1 MLPVARWLMR
11 GTPYAALG
19 AAAGTAIPWLFWL
32 GAAVVGLVTL
42 RQGMAASLPV
52 ILAAAAPAGLWW
64 TQGDVIP
71 LASVLLVTLMA
82 VVLRA
87 RLSWGEAII
96 AGTLA
101 GAGMIQ
107 LGIFLPPG
115 GAAFVLEQLRQG
127 SPDIAAMLS
136 ELSAQGMDTEHL
148 AGLMI
153 SGVTAL
159 IVLLAAVACLALA
172 RGWQAGLYNPGGFR
186 EEFHAL
192 RLLPRELAMLV
203 MLGVLGGV
211 LGLPALGMLAWV
223 PLLVAGIALVHGV
236 IGLKGM
242 NGLWLVAFYVLLIT
256 TWPMILIVLLM
267 AFIDTFA
274 DFRGR
279 LARSH

>member
-1 MLPVARWLMR
+1 MLPVARWMMR
-11 GTPYAALG
+11 GTPHAAGG
-19 AAAGTAIPWLFWL
+19 AAVATAIPWLFWL
-32 GAAVVGLVTL
+32 GAAVVALVTL
-42 RQGMAASLPV
+42 RHGLAASLPV
-52 ILAAAAPAGLWW
+52 IIAAALPAGWWW

-71 LASVLLVTLMA
+71 LASVLLVVLMA
-82 VVLRA
+82 VVLRS
-87 RLSWGEAII
+87 RLRWSEALL

-101 GAGMIQ
+101 GAAMIQ
-107 LGIFLPPG
+107 LDIFLPPG
-115 GAAFVLEQLRQG
+115 GAGPVLEQLRQG
-127 SPDIAAMLS
+127 SPDIAAMLT
-136 ELSAQGMDTEHL
+136 ELSRQGMDTEQL
-148 AGLMI
+148 AGLLI

-186 EEFHAL
+186 AEFHGL
-192 RLLPRELAMLV
+192 RLAPRELAVLV
-203 MLGVLGGV
+203 VLGVLGAV
-211 LGLPALGMLAWV
+211 LELPALGMLAWV
-223 PLLVAGIALVHGV
+223 PLLVAGIALVHGF

-256 TWPMILIVLLM
+256 TWPMILIVLFV

>member
-1 MLPVARWLMR
+1 MLPVARWMMR
-11 GTPYAALG
+11 GTPNAALG
-19 AAAGTAIPWLFWL
+19 AAAATAIPWLFWL
-32 GAAVVGLVTL
+32 GAAVVALVTL
-42 RQGMAASLPV
+42 RHGLAASLPV
-52 ILAAAAPAGLWW
+52 IIAAAVPAGWWW

-71 LASVLLVTLMA
+71 LASVLLVVLMA

-87 RLSWGEAII
+87 RLRWSEAAI

-101 GAGMIQ
+101 GSAMIQ

-115 GAAFVLEQLRQG
+115 GASLVLEQLRQG

-136 ELSAQGMDTEHL
+136 ELSRQGMDTEHL

-192 RLLPRELAMLV
+192 RLLPRELAVLV
-203 MLGVLGGV
+203 VLGVLGVV

-223 PLLVAGIALVHGV
+223 PLLVAGIALVHGF

-256 TWPMILIVLLM
+256 TWPMILIVLLL

>member
-1 MLPVARWLMR
+1 MLPVARWMMR
-11 GTPYAALG
+11 GTPHAAGG
-19 AAAGTAIPWLFWL
+19 AAVATAIPWLFWL
-32 GAAVVGLVTL
+32 GAAVAGLVTL
-42 RQGMAASLPV
+42 RHGLAASLPV
-52 ILAAAAPAGLWW
+52 TIAAAVPAGWWW

-71 LASVLLVTLMA
+71 LASVLLVVLMA

-87 RLSWGEAII
+87 RLRWSEALL

-101 GAGMIQ
+101 GAAMIQ
-107 LGIFLPPG
+107 LDIFLPPG
-115 GAAFVLEQLRQG
+115 GAGPVLEQLRQG
-127 SPDIAAMLS
+127 SPDIAAMFA
-136 ELSAQGMDTEHL
+136 ELSRQGMDTEQL
-148 AGLMI
+148 AGLLI

-186 EEFHAL
+186 EEFHGL
-192 RLLPRELAMLV
+192 RLAPRELAVLV
-203 MLGVLGGV
+203 VLGVLGAV
-211 LGLPALGMLAWV
+211 LELPALGMLAWV
-223 PLLVAGIALVHGV
+223 PLLVAGIALVHGF

-256 TWPMILIVLLM
+256 TWPMILIVLLA